1 MNNSNFMQ
9 VLYRKY
15 RPMNFA
21 EVVGQEHIKQIITN
35 EIKMGKVAHSFL
47 FFGPRGVGKTTLAR
61 IISKSLNCEKRKD
74 SEFEPCNKCG
84 SCKSINAGSDL
95 NIIEIDAASHTG
107 VDNVRE
113 NIISVSKV
121 AVNPNKHKVFI
132 IDEVHMLSTSAFNA
146 LLKTLEEPPKN
157 VVFILATTE
166 IHKVPQTII
175 SRCQRFD
182 FQKIALEKIVKC
194 LAEISK
200 KEGVKIK
207 EEILKNIAYNSEGC
221 LRDAESMLG
230 QILSIGAKEIT
241 EDQAEIIIP
250 KVNIG
255 LIFSLT
261 EFLIKKDIKNGIV
274 SINENLNQGVNLIK
288 LTQDLIELFRKLIL
302 IKIDKNLEIFTRQ
315 FTEDDKLKIFDFSSQ
330 LTEKEIFFIIEILS
344 KRLAEIPNTKIIQLP
359 LELAVIEICSQNFI
373 LRSNFCEE
381 KKAGKTEGKKA
392 KKFVNKNNLKIT
404 PNSAAANMSV
414 SSDKNNLVNVKLS
427 DIKRDWHEIINEA
440 KNFNNSIASTLQ
452 IAGIKELS
460 GNILT
465 LCFKYEFHQK
475 KISDIK
481 NKSVVE
487 DIIKQKF
494 KEVIIINSICDEN
507 FEYGGGNLTDSN
519 QAAEKINEV
528 FGDEII

>member
-1 MNNSNFMQ
+1 MQ

-21 EVVGQEHIKQIITN
+21 EVIGQEHIKQIITN

-74 SEFEPCNKCG
+74 NEFEPCNKCD
-84 SCKSINAGSDL
+84 SCKSINTGSDL

-113 NIISVSKV
+113 NIISVSRV
-121 AVNPNKHKVFI
+121 AVNPNKYKVFI

-146 LLKTLEEPPKN
+146 LLKTLEEPPRN
-157 VVFILATTE
+157 VIFILATTE
-166 IHKVPQTII
+166 VHKVPQTII

-194 LAEISK
+194 LAEISA

-230 QILSIGAKEIT
+230 QILSIGEKEVT
-241 EDQAEIIIP
+241 EEQAEIIIP
-250 KVNIG
+250 KVNVG

-261 EFLIKKDIKNGIV
+261 EFLIKKDAKSGII
-274 SINENLNQGVNLIK
+274 SINKNLNQGVNLIK
-288 LTQDLIELFRKLIL
+288 LTQDLIEFFRKLIL
-302 IKIDKNLEIFTRQ
+302 IKINASLEIFTRQ
-315 FTEDDKLKIFDFSSQ
+315 FTEDDKSKVLNFSNK
-330 LTEKEIFFIIEILS
+330 LIEKEIFAIIEILN
-344 KRLAEIPNTKIIQLP
+344 KRLSEMPNTKIVQLP

-373 LRSNFCEE
+373 QHSNFCESKAEGKIEE
-381 KKAGKTEGKKA
+381 KKVEKFIKKD
-392 KKFVNKNNLKIT
+392 NLKIT
-404 PNSAAANMSV
+404 ADSNKA
-414 SSDKNNLVNVKLS
+414 
-427 DIKRDWHEIINEA
+427 DIKSCPNKNGSVNIKLTNIKDGWTDIINEA
-440 KNFNNSIASTLQ
+440 KKFNNSIASTLKMSEL
-452 IAGIKELS
+452 KELNE
-460 GNILT
+460 NILT

-475 KISDIK
+475 KIADIK
-481 NKSVVE
+481 NKTVVE

-494 KEVIIINSICDEN
+494 KEIIIINSVYDEN
-507 FEYGGGNLTDSN
+507 FEYSDSDLVENN
-519 QAAEKINEV
+519 QATNRINEV
-528 FGDEII
+528 FSSEII

>member
-1 MNNSNFMQ
+1 MQ

-230 QILSIGAKEIT
+230 QI
-241 EDQAEIIIP
+241 
-250 KVNIG
+250 
-255 LIFSLT
+255 
-261 EFLIKKDIKNGIV
+261 
-274 SINENLNQGVNLIK
+274 
-288 LTQDLIELFRKLIL
+288 
-302 IKIDKNLEIFTRQ
+302 
-315 FTEDDKLKIFDFSSQ
+315 
-330 LTEKEIFFIIEILS
+330 
-344 KRLAEIPNTKIIQLP
+344 
-359 LELAVIEICSQNFI
+359 
-373 LRSNFCEE
+373 
-381 KKAGKTEGKKA
+381 
-392 KKFVNKNNLKIT
+392 
-404 PNSAAANMSV
+404 
-414 SSDKNNLVNVKLS
+414 
-427 DIKRDWHEIINEA
+427 
-440 KNFNNSIASTLQ
+440 
-452 IAGIKELS
+452 
-460 GNILT
+460 
-465 LCFKYEFHQK
+465 
-475 KISDIK
+475 
-481 NKSVVE
+481 
-487 DIIKQKF
+487 
-494 KEVIIINSICDEN
+494 
-507 FEYGGGNLTDSN
+507 
-519 QAAEKINEV
+519 
-528 FGDEII
+528 

>member
-1 MNNSNFMQ
+1 MQ

-74 SEFEPCNKCG
+74 GEFEPCNKCA
-84 SCKSINAGSDL
+84 SCKSINKGSDL

-113 NIISVSKV
+113 NIISVSRV

-146 LLKTLEEPPKN
+146 LLKTLEEPPQN
-157 VVFILATTE
+157 VIFILATTE

-194 LAEISK
+194 LAEISE

-230 QILSIGAKEIT
+230 QVLSIGEKEIT
-241 EDQAEIIIP
+241 EEQAEIVIP
-250 KVNIG
+250 KVNVS
-255 LIFSLT
+255 LIFLFT
-261 EFLIKKDIKNGIV
+261 EFLIKKDIKGGIA
-274 SINENLNQGVNLIK
+274 SINDNLSQGVNLIK
-288 LTQDLIELFRKLIL
+288 LAEDLIEFFRKLIL
-302 IKIDKNLEIFTRQ
+302 IKIDASFEIFTKQ
-315 FTEDDKLKIFDFSSQ
+315 FIKSDRLKIIEFSKQ

-344 KRLAEIPNTKIIQLP
+344 KRLAEMPNTKIVQLP
-359 LELAVIEICSQNFI
+359 LELAVIEICSQNFCKDKNKEDSK
-373 LRSNFCEE
+373 LESKKVE
-381 KKAGKTEGKKA
+381 KIGVEKEDVKIISKNNESENTTNENNVLNIKLADIQNRWQEIISEA
-392 KKFVNKNNLKIT
+392 KK
-404 PNSAAANMSV
+404 
-414 SSDKNNLVNVKLS
+414 
-427 DIKRDWHEIINEA
+427 
-440 KNFNNSIASTLQ
+440 FNNSIASTLQ
-452 IAGIKELS
+452 MAGLKELN
-460 GNILT
+460 GNNLT
-465 LCFKYEFHQK
+465 VCFQYEFHQK
-475 KISDIK
+475 KIADLK
-481 NKSVVE
+481 NKIIVE
-487 DIIKQKF
+487 DIIRGLL
-494 KEVIIINSICDEN
+494 KEGVIINSVCDED
-507 FEYGGGNLTDSN
+507 FKSGNNDLIDNNKTAD
-519 QAAEKINEV
+519 KISEV

>member
-1 MNNSNFMQ
+1 
-9 VLYRKY
+9 
-15 RPMNFA
+15 
-21 EVVGQEHIKQIITN
+21 
-35 EIKMGKVAHSFL
+35 
-47 FFGPRGVGKTTLAR
+47 
-61 IISKSLNCEKRKD
+61 
-74 SEFEPCNKCG
+74 
-84 SCKSINAGSDL
+84 
-95 NIIEIDAASHTG
+95 
-107 VDNVRE
+107 
-113 NIISVSKV
+113 
-121 AVNPNKHKVFI
+121 
-132 IDEVHMLSTSAFNA
+132 
-146 LLKTLEEPPKN
+146 
-157 VVFILATTE
+157 
-166 IHKVPQTII
+166 
-175 SRCQRFD
+175 
-182 FQKIALEKIVKC
+182 
-194 LAEISK
+194 
-200 KEGVKIK
+200 
-207 EEILKNIAYNSEGC
+207 
-221 LRDAESMLG
+221 AESMLG